1 MNLQEKKE
9 IIKTKYV
16 FTENNQVYLKM
27 DKNSSLK
34 NKKTDHLMEWFPI
47 NFQWIPVV
55 ELQKNLKLS
64 KMKNLIAIWALFALL
79 FTSCSDDSYVGEG
92 PIVTEVI
99 VLNDFSAI
107 ENMGTN
113 NVEIVKGSV
122 QKVEV
127 TGHANIIDRLKRE
140 VGGNT
145 WRIELQEGSYKNAD
159 LSVHITVPEMNRA
172 ILEGSG
178 MIVLNDFSSQEQVAL
193 GIYGS
198 GDIEVHG
205 NDGCKNLNVVIE
217 GSGNVFA
224 LEEFPD
230 IENTN
235 LRIIG
240 SGSIIAYPLKATNS
254 SVDIVGSG
262 ICKVNVETDLKVRVE
277 GSGTVYYKGNPT
289 IDSSVSGSGK
299 VIDAN

>member
-1 MNLQEKKE
+1 MVAIEDHEFHLSEE
-9 IIKTKYV
+9 ITPDI
-16 FTENNQVYLKM
+16 
-27 DKNSSLK
+27 
-34 NKKTDHLMEWFPI
+34 
-47 NFQWIPVV
+47 
-55 ELQKNLKLS
+55 KNLKRS

-92 PIVTEVI
+92 PIVTEEIVI
-99 VLNDFSAI
+99 DDFSAI
-107 ENMGTN
+107 ENMGSN
-113 NVEIVKGSV
+113 YVEIVKGSV

-140 VGGNT
+140 VSGNT

-159 LSVHITVPEMNRA
+159 LSLHITVPEMNRA

-178 MIVLNDFSSQEQVAL
+178 KIVLNDFKSQEQVSL

-205 NDGCKNLNVVIE
+205 NEGCKNLNVEIE
-217 GSGNVFA
+217 GSGSVFA

-240 SGSIIAYPLKATNS
+240 SGSIIGYPLKATNS
-254 SVDIVGSG
+254 LVDVVGSG
-262 ICKVNVETDLKVRVE
+262 ICKVYVESEMKVRVE

-289 IDSSVSGSGK
+289 IESNISGSGK
-299 VIDAN
+299 IIDAN